1 MRGTVIPHLK
11 PILNTSKLYIEMQ
24 IAMKWYIFLSVQQL
38 RQIEKRDTSQ
48 MSVLILD
55 LALAALLRP
64 AMLLS

>member
-1 MRGTVIPHLK
+1 
-11 PILNTSKLYIEMQ
+11 MQ
-24 IAMKWYIFLSVQQL
+24 IEMKWYIFLSVQQL
-38 RQIEKRDTSQ
+38 RQIATLNRKLRKETGLLNTSQ